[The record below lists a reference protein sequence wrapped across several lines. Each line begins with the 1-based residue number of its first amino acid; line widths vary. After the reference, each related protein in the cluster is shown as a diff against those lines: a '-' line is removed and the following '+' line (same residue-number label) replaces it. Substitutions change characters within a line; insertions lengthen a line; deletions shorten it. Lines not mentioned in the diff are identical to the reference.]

1 MQNATST
8 KTNLNRVHTI
18 ITVQECLKMRS
29 HFNMEF
35 FKQNLQE
42 QSCFRYATHIMG
54 IYTKHRDLLRS
65 EIVH

>member
-1 MQNATST
+1 
-8 KTNLNRVHTI
+8 
-18 ITVQECLKMRS
+18 
-29 HFNMEF
+29 MEF

-65 EIVH
+65 DIVH